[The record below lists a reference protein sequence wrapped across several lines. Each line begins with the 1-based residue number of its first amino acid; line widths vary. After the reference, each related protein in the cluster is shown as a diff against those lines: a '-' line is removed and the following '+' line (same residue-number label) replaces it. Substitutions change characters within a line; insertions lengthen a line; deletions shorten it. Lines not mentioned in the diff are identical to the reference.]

1 MGAFSLIVVI
11 NLLNR
16 SLFAPTL
23 ISKMGMGIETCAG
36 HKGDRGKK
44 VTKLPKRKTVK
55 DVVVEVMG
63 FTPYERR
70 AMELLRNQ
78 RDKRALKYIKQR
90 LGSLQLAKKKREEL
104 GTVIMQS
111 RV

>member
-1 MGAFSLIVVI
+1 
-11 NLLNR
+11 
-16 SLFAPTL
+16 
-23 ISKMGMGIETCAG
+23 MGMGIETCAG

-44 VTKLPKRKTVK
+44 VTKLPKKKCKRPHVPKRKFVK

-63 FTPYERR
+63 YTPYERR

-104 GTVIMQS
+104 GAVIMQA
-111 RV
+111 RT